1 MSSAT
6 SFSCMDDFDSESI
19 TPDQAAEHIQSTI
32 RPVLETETVSTME
45 ALDRVLAVEM
55 RSEIDVPGHTN
66 SAMDGYAVRG
76 QDLPSDS
83 PETFTLIGS
92 SFAGHPYDGSV
103 GAGECVRIMTG
114 GVMPDFSD
122 TVVIQERVR
131 VLGDTEI
138 EVPAGEKPGQNVR
151 AAGEDIAA
159 GNVILEPGRLIG
171 PADLGL
177 LASVGIA
184 EVSVLRRVRV
194 AFFSTGDELREVG
207 EPLQEGHIYN
217 SNRYTLS
224 AMLRRLHADALD
236 LGVVRDDRA
245 AVVEAFREASEQ
257 ADMVIT
263 SGGVSV
269 GEADYVKDVLGELG
283 DVNFWKVAIK
293 PGRPLAFGQ
302 IGPAKFFGLP
312 GNPVSVMVTFYQF
325 VRPAL
330 LRMAG
335 MAEQPPLILQVPVTS
350 PLRKRQGRVEYQRGT
365 LRRAQ
370 DGSHTVSCTGAQ
382 GSGILTSMS
391 QANCFIVLPM
401 ERANVQ
407 EGETVEV
414 IPFSGI
420 T

>member
-1 MSSAT
+1 MSPDT
-6 SFSCMDDFDSESI
+6 SFSCMDDFDPESI
-19 TPDQAAEHIQSTI
+19 TPDQAAEHIQSAI
-32 RPVLETETVSTME
+32 RPVVETETVPTME
-45 ALDRVLAVEM
+45 ALDRVLAAEA
-55 RSEIDVPGHTN
+55 RSEINVPGHTN

-83 PETFTLIGS
+83 PGIFTLIGS
-92 SFAGHPYDGSV
+92 SFAGHPHDGAV

-114 GVMPDFSD
+114 GVMPDSAD

-138 EVPAGEKPGQNVR
+138 EIPVGEKPTQNVR
-151 AAGEDIAA
+151 KTGEDVAAGD
-159 GNVILEPGRLIG
+159 VILKAGQLIG

-184 EVSVLRRVRV
+184 EVSVLRRIRV

-207 EPLQEGHIYN
+207 EPLQEGQIYN

-224 AMLRRLHADALD
+224 AMLRRLHVEALD

-245 AVVEAFREASEQ
+245 AVAQAFRDASEQ

-283 DVNFWKVAIK
+283 DVSFWKVAIK

-302 IGPAKFFGLP
+302 IGLSKFFGLP

-330 LRMAG
+330 LRLAG
-335 MAEQPPLILQVPVTS
+335 MAGQPPLTLQVPVTS
-350 PLRKRQGRVEYQRGT
+350 PLRKRQGRVEYQRGI
-365 LRRAQ
+365 LRQMQ
-370 DGSHTVSCTGAQ
+370 DGSHTVACTGVQ

-391 QANCFIVLPM
+391 QANCFIVLPL